1 MKFKNFIKNLCLFS
15 CFKKSDTDKSKF
27 NKLIDDDRWKSLIKE
42 NNDFESETISS
53 SEIIEI

>member
-15 CFKKSDTDKSKF
+15 CCKKSDQTKF
-27 NKLIDDDRWKSLIKE
+27 NKLVEDEKWKSLIEE
-42 NNDFESETISS
+42 NNDFENESISS